1 MALFI
6 PTAMNKEEINVCID
20 CGESIKLGWYYCAWC
35 GSNIERQKRWI
46 DKHLPLK
53 NKNQQ

>member
-20 CGESIKLGWYYCAWC
+20 CGESIKLGWYYLTL
-35 GSNIERQKRWI
+35 K
-46 DKHLPLK
+46 DK
-53 NKNQQ
+53 NGG